1 MTTHSIPGGGG
12 LTLNVQETGPADAQP
27 ILFIHG
33 FSQCGLAWTK
43 QMRSELARDFRLIA
57 MDIRGHGLSDKP
69 PDVYADSTPW
79 AEDIH
84 AVMTSMDLHA
94 PVLVGWSYAG
104 VIILDYIQ
112 AYGSERI
119 AGIQLVGAVTRLG
132 EPLVSA
138 NFLGGEFLA
147 LMPGFFSE
155 NTMESVSALTR
166 FLHLCQHAAPSADD
180 LYLLLG
186 SNVIVPPYVR
196 QGLLARSLNHDD
208 VIAATRTPMSLVYGE
223 ADQIVSPRMCT
234 HIEAL
239 VPHATASTY
248 ASTGHMPFWEEPER
262 FNRELREFA
271 RACAWGRTSAGVAR
285 LS

>member
-1 MTTHSIPGGGG
+1 MTTHTIPGGGG
-12 LTLNVQETGPADAQP
+12 LKLHVQETGPVDAQP

-33 FSQCGLAWTK
+33 FSQCGLAWMK
-43 QMRSELARDFRLIA
+43 QMHSELARDFRLIA
-57 MDIRGHGLSDKP
+57 MDIRGHGFSEKP
-69 PDVYADSTPW
+69 RNVYGDSNLWAD
-79 AEDIH
+79 DIH
-84 AVMTSMDLHA
+84 AVIAAMGLDA

-112 AYGSERI
+112 VYGDDRI
-119 AGIQLVGAVTRLG
+119 AGIQFVGAVTRLG

-138 NFLGGEFLA
+138 NFLGGEFLT

-166 FLHLCQHAAPSADD
+166 FLHLCQHTVPSADD
-180 LYLLLG
+180 LCLLLG
-186 SNVIVPPYVR
+186 SNVIVPPHVR
-196 QGLLARSLNHDD
+196 QALFARSLNHDD
-208 VIAATRTPMSLVYGE
+208 VIAAVRRPVSLIYGE

-234 HIEAL
+234 HVEGL
-239 VPHATASTY
+239 VPHSTVSTY

-262 FNRELREFA
+262 FNLELREFA
-271 RACAWGRTSAGVAR
+271 RACASGRNPAAVAR